1 MVLIE
6 TVTYNQLHLSI
17 T

>member
-6 TVTYNQLHLSI
+6 TVTYTQLHLSI